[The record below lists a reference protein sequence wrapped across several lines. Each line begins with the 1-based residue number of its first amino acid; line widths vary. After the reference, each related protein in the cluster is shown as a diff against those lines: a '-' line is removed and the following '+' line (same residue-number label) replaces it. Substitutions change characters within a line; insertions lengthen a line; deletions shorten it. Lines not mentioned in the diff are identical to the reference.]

1 MEKFITE
8 KVLLALLGK
17 GMLYEIEDME
27 MEYDIKVPMD
37 MFSIEDSDEP
47 REMDV
52 KMKMKVG
59 KMTFEIIE
67 S

>member
-17 GMLYEIEDME
+17 GMVYEVEDMD
-27 MEYDIKVPMD
+27 MEYDIAVPMD
-37 MFSIEDSDEP
+37 IFDMTDEFEP
-47 REMDV
+47 SVMDI
-52 KMKMKVG
+52 KMKMKIG
-59 KMTFEIIE
+59 KLSFEIVE